1 MGMFKKGYT
10 AVREEKQRQDENRE
24 KAGKNL
30 WRFFLQSD
38 GDEADVRF
46 LTEEPVTFYE
56 HTIKTVRNGKEAY
69 DTAICSGDDSCP
81 LCANGDKP
89 TFKGAFL
96 IWDKRPYEATDA
108 KSGKKKTVEGSL
120 RLYVQGARVL
130 SQLDRISSKYGLT
143 NRTITIVRLGK
154 GTSTTYT
161 IEKGDEEGKLSTA
174 EIKNMLPEK
183 LRESYNGTMDS
194 LYSIIEESLSNSISG
209 SADNSSEDDEE
220 EYANRSNLVGVEDD
234 EDEEYEAPAP
244 RVSSGIKKTAKPMFK
259 STVRK
264 ENSVK
269 PMFRKKNTD
278 DIPF

>member
-30 WRFFLQSD
+30 WRFFLSND

-56 HTIKTVRNGKEAY
+56 HTVKGMRNGKEAY
-69 DTAICSGDDSCP
+69 DTVVCNGDESCS
-81 LCANGDKP
+81 LCASGDKP

-96 IWDKRPYEATDA
+96 IWDMRPYEYTD
-108 KSGKKKTVEGSL
+108 KDGKKQTGKGQL

-161 IEKGDEEGKLSTA
+161 IEKGDEEGKLTQA

-183 LRESYNGTMDS
+183 LRDSYNGTMDS
-194 LYSIIEESLSNSISG
+194 LYSIIEECLSNSISG
-209 SADNSSEDDEE
+209 SADNSDDDE
-220 EYANRSNLVGVEDD
+220 EYANRSNLVGVDD
-234 EDEEYEAPAP
+234 EDEAPAP
-244 RVSSGIKKTAKPMFK
+244 RSTGIKKKTPMFK
-259 STVRK
+259 SRPK

-269 PMFRKKNTD
+269 PMFRKKTEEV
-278 DIPF
+278 PF

>member
-30 WRFFLQSD
+30 WRFFLSND

-56 HTIKTVRNGKEAY
+56 HTVKSMRNGKEVY
-69 DTAICSGDDSCP
+69 DTIVCSGDSNCS

-96 IWDKRPYEATDA
+96 IWDMRPYEYTD
-108 KSGKKKTVEGSL
+108 KDGKKQKGKGQL

-161 IEKGDEEGKLSTA
+161 IEKGDEEGKLSQA

-183 LRESYNGTMDS
+183 LREMYNGTADS
-194 LYSIIEESLSNSISG
+194 LYSIIEECLSNSISG
-209 SADNSSEDDEE
+209 GDNNDEDDDEE
-220 EYANRSNLVGVEDD
+220 YAERSNLVGVDDD
-234 EDEEYEAPAP
+234 EEEEAPAP
-244 RVSSGIKKTAKPMFK
+244 RTTPGIKKKAPMFK
-259 STVRK
+259 SSKPK

-269 PMFRKKNTD
+269 PMFRKKQNGTSL
-278 DIPF
+278 

>member
-24 KAGKNL
+24 KAGKSL
-30 WRFFLQSD
+30 WKFYLQGD

-56 HTIKTVRNGKEAY
+56 HTIKIMKNGKEAY
-69 DTAICSGDDSCP
+69 DTVVCSGDDSCP

-96 IWDKRPYEATDA
+96 IWDKRPVEYTD
-108 KSGKKKTVEGSL
+108 KDGKKKKSEGQL

-130 SQLDRISSKYGLT
+130 SQLDRISSKYGLS
-143 NRTITIVRLGK
+143 NRTITIIRLGK

-183 LRESYNGTMDS
+183 LRDAYNGTMDS
-194 LYSIIEESLSNSISG
+194 LYSIIEDSLASSMSG
-209 SADNSSEDDEE
+209 SDNSSDEDEE
-220 EYANRSNLVGVEDD
+220 EYESRSNLVGVDDD
-234 EDEEYEAPAP
+234 EEDEAPKTP
-244 RVSSGIKKTAKPMFK
+244 SIKKKPMFK
-259 STVRK
+259 SAKPK

-269 PMFRKKNTD
+269 PMFRKKD
-278 DIPF
+278 KAPF